1 MRLTEN
7 IKTALGSRALRKKSK
22 QVKRR
27 KIVCNLK
34 DAKNIGVL
42 YNATHMVSFEIIKD
56 LVKSLSSKNVNV
68 SALGYVHS
76 KMLIDHYLYRK
87 GFDFFTRN
95 DLNWYYKPA
104 GQVVD
109 EFIQTPFDILIDLSL
124 EDYYPIQYILAS
136 SVSTFKVGR
145 YTPDQQYLDL
155 MIDLEKEKQEMKK
168 IHEEVTHKKEGK
180 SERERE
186 KEAEIE
192 EEVEQKVEIEIQL
205 NFLINQLTYYLSL
218 IKNT

>member
-7 IKTALGSRALRKKSK
+7 IKTAIGSRALRKKSK
-22 QVKRR
+22 QANRR
-27 KIVCNLK
+27 KTVCNLI
-34 DAKNIGVL
+34 DAKNIGIL
-42 YNATHMVSFEIIKD
+42 YNATHLVSFEIIKD
-56 LVKSLSSKNVNV
+56 LVKTLSSKNVNV

-95 DLNWYYKPA
+95 ELNWYYKPE

-109 EFIQTPFDILIDLSL
+109 DFMQNPFDILIDLSL
-124 EDYYPIQYILAS
+124 DDYYPIQYILAS
-136 SVSTFKVGR
+136 SVATFKVGR
-145 YTPDQQYLDL
+145 YTPDQQNLDL

-168 IHEEVTHKKEGK
+168 IHEEVTHKKEGNK
-180 SERERE
+180 ESE

-192 EEVEQKVEIEIQL
+192 EEVEQKVELEIQL
-205 NFLINQLTYYLSL
+205 NFLINQLIHYLSL
-218 IKNT
+218 IKNI